1 MSAAADDDLTA
12 HATIIA
18 AANASAPVIAGRF
31 NMCFSVNDDRS
42 GHVAVFAGTDAC
54 AVSITNLCRVVIRGH
69 GRVSCDVDRAG
80 HIFVFVAAD
89 FGIVVIT
96 ILDIILNP
104 GLQRAVAVDGHV
116 AAGDVQGGFG
126 FGEELVFAL
135 QRDVRAGAADVDGVA
150 AAADVHILNGHIC
163 RCAASGLDFDRFVGC
178 RFAVFLLDDRCIVCL
193 CVVITLLY
201 GLTVLCGTDGD
212 VSVIDVPVPGQGRDR
227 QGDCQQQGEGEREES
242 SFHAVSSCVCI
253 PYPAGRR
260 TGIAPGG
267 DLPVQWGTPLQ
278 ISLHAN
284 CLALVPSISDIRPN
298 SKPFLKNRGIIFSR
312 RPAAKLPQNFLPS
325 RACAGGEDGV

>member
-1 MSAAADDDLTA
+1 MTKGVDICIFINGNAAGHFAILTRTDA
-12 HATIIA
+12 RTVTIVEIVTVVLCGNRCVA
-18 AANASAPVIAGRF
+18 RNVDAAGHVLVLVAANLGIFVGTVFHA
-31 NMCFSVNDDRS
+31 NFSFQRAITVN
-42 GHVAVFAGTDAC
+42 
-54 AVSITNLCRVVIRGH
+54 
-69 GRVSCDVDRAG
+69 G
-80 HIFVFVAAD
+80 HI
-89 FGIVVIT
+89 
-96 ILDIILNP
+96 
-104 GLQRAVAVDGHV
+104 
-116 AAGDVQGGFG
+116 AAGDMQGGFG

-284 CLALVPSISDIRPN
+284 CLALVPSISDIRTN
-298 SKPFLKNRGIIFSR
+298 SKPFLKNHGIIFSR

>member
-1 MSAAADDDLTA
+1 M
-12 HATIIA
+12 
-18 AANASAPVIAGRF
+18 
-31 NMCFSVNDDRS
+31 
-42 GHVAVFAGTDAC
+42 
-54 AVSITNLCRVVIRGH
+54 
-69 GRVSCDVDRAG
+69 
-80 HIFVFVAAD
+80 
-89 FGIVVIT
+89 
-96 ILDIILNP
+96 
-104 GLQRAVAVDGHV
+104 
-116 AAGDVQGGFG
+116 QGGAG
-126 FGEELVFAL
+126 FGEELVAAL
-135 QRDVRAGAADVDGVA
+135 QRDVCAGAADVDGVA
-150 AAADVHILNGHIC
+150 FAADVHIFNGHIR
-163 RCAASGLDFDRFVGC
+163 RCVAGGLDFDRFVCC
-178 RFAVFLLDDRCIVCL
+178 RAAVVLFVLLDDRCSVFY
-193 CVVITLLY
+193 CVFIALFY
-201 GLTVLCGTDGD
+201 GLTVLCGTDD
-212 VSVIDVPVPGQGRDR
+212 DISIINKPFSCQRRDR

-298 SKPFLKNRGIIFSR
+298 SKPFLKNHGIIFSR

>member
-1 MSAAADDDLTA
+1 MLTSPSPSVRRAAWPRPITLVVLDVSIFTPSSVTLAVASSSAMTLITLSVDVLLSLCLMTGA
-12 HATIIA
+12 
-18 AANASAPVIAGRF
+18 ASASVVVPCDTVWP
-31 NMCFSVNDDRS
+31 FSVALMMIS
-42 GHVAVFAGTDAC
+42 PS
-54 AVSITNLCRVVIRGH
+54 SINHSPASAET
-69 GRVSCDVDRAG
+69 GR
-80 HIFVFVAAD
+80 
-89 FGIVVIT
+89 
-96 ILDIILNP
+96 
-104 GLQRAVAVDGHV
+104 
-116 AAGDVQGGFG
+116 
-126 FGEELVFAL
+126 
-135 QRDVRAGAADVDGVA
+135 
-150 AAADVHILNGHIC
+150 
-163 RCAASGLDFDRFVGC
+163 
-178 RFAVFLLDDRCIVCL
+178 
-193 CVVITLLY
+193 
-201 GLTVLCGTDGD
+201 
-212 VSVIDVPVPGQGRDR
+212 
-227 QGDCQQQGEGEREES
+227 GDCQQQGEGEREES